1 MDNNMKKSNRGKSTK
16 NHANPSAPAPQ
27 IRFKIHVQSKTYNIF
42 ITKITATLDT
52 SHEYE
57 PKQ

>member
-1 MDNNMKKSNRGKSTK
+1 MKKNKKGNNTK
-16 NHANPSAPAPQ
+16 NQANPSAPAPQ
-27 IRFKIHVQSKTYNIF
+27 IRFKIQVQSNTYKILM
-42 ITKITATLDT
+42 IKITATFDT